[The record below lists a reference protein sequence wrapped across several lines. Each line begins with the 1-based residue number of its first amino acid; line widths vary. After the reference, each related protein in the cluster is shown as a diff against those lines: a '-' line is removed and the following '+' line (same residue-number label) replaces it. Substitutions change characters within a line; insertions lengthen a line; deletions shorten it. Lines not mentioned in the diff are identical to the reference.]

1 MPSYPLLTSLLTGE
15 FEIRVSPVWPIGATA
30 AAAAA
35 WQFVPPG
42 STALGAAALLGFAVV
57 VALLSFTMLR
67 LCLAGSLSAKAVDR
81 VLLGTFAMFLFVAW
95 FFEPA
100 VIFLCGWEGLG
111 KSACN
116 ATLIGRLW
124 HFYAVSFDPVF
135 LNLPLWLRIVCS
147 LDTLLFGP
155 FYAISLYAFGTGR
168 QLARWYVAIAL
179 PFSGALLYSTVVY
192 FA

>member
-1 MPSYPLLTSLLTGE
+1 MSSAWASLA
-15 FEIRVSPVWPIGATA
+15 ISAA

-35 WQFVPPG
+35 WPFVPIG
-42 STALGAAALLGFAVV
+42 SSAIGAAVLLGFAVV
-57 VALLSFTMLR
+57 VALLSFTILR
-67 LCLAGSLSAKAVDR
+67 LAGKPSVEAVDR
-81 VLLGTFAMFLFVAW
+81 LLLGTFGMFLFVAW

-100 VIFLCGWEGLG
+100 VIYLCGWEGLG
-111 KSACN
+111 TAACD

-124 HFYAVSFDPVF
+124 HFYAASFDPVF

-147 LDTLLFGP
+147 LDTFLFGP
-155 FYAISLYAFGTGR
+155 FYAVSLFAFGTGR

-179 PFSGALLYSTVVY
+179 PSAGALLYSTVVY

>member
-1 MPSYPLLTSLLTGE
+1 MSSTWPPLAIS
-15 FEIRVSPVWPIGATA
+15 A
-30 AAAAA
+30 AAAAVA
-35 WQFVPPG
+35 WRFVPAG
-42 STALGAAALLGFAVV
+42 SSAVGAAALLGFAVV
-57 VALLSFTMLR
+57 VALLSFTILQ
-67 LCLAGSLSAKAVDR
+67 LSGTMSVAAIDR

-100 VIFLCGWEGLG
+100 VIYLCGWEGLG
-111 KSACN
+111 TAACD

-124 HFYAVSFDPVF
+124 HFYAASFDPVF

-155 FYAISLYAFGTGR
+155 FYAVSLFAFGTGR